1 MRIQHRLFIGFLG
14 VVGVLVALILLR
26 VGGGLREDL
35 KETFREELERLLGL
49 GEELVA
55 ASPGATPDALA
66 RAITDR
72 VGYRVTFVRPDGVV
86 VGDSYVEAR
95 LLSGVANHSDR
106 PEVRSALAAADRAEP
121 SFAERASVTAGEPLL
136 YAARVVDVDGQAMV
150 LRLGAPLSEVEDI
163 VASIRRAVTVA
174 GLVATLVALV
184 VAWVLSRALS
194 RPLESLAGRAATL
207 AGGDFSSRAPL
218 STKVVELDRLSM
230 AFNRL
235 ADELQARL
243 AELGRERDEMQALI
257 DCMAEG
263 VVALTDDARVLRT
276 NRALRDLLQLP
287 EFPQFAPVGTVI
299 RNAELRDLL
308 EESVTRPVEARE
320 VRLDH
325 RHLIVTSR
333 LLDQGGAVT
342 TLLDVT
348 EIRRLEQVRRDFV
361 ANASHE
367 LKTPLT
373 TVRGFAETLL
383 DAEPSEKLR
392 HEFLTA
398 IVRSANRMQRL
409 VDDLLDLSRLESG
422 GWRLEAEE
430 VELSNAVKVA
440 WADFRDAADAR
451 GVRFAM
457 HGDAVALAD
466 PDGLHQV
473 FLNLFDNALR
483 YTPDRGSITVTVTT
497 CDGMVEL
504 AVTDTG
510 RGIPSKALDRVF
522 ERFYRVDPARDR
534 ELGGTGL
541 GLSIVRHL
549 ASAMGGHVV
558 AESELGRGATIRF
571 TLPLAGGGD
580 EL

>member
-1 MRIQHRLFIGFLG
+1 
-14 VVGVLVALILLR
+14 
-26 VGGGLREDL
+26 
-35 KETFREELERLLGL
+35 
-49 GEELVA
+49 
-55 ASPGATPDALA
+55 
-66 RAITDR
+66 
-72 VGYRVTFVRPDGVV
+72 
-86 VGDSYVEAR
+86 
-95 LLSGVANHSDR
+95 
-106 PEVRSALAAADRAEP
+106 
-121 SFAERASVTAGEPLL
+121 
-136 YAARVVDVDGQAMV
+136 
-150 LRLGAPLSEVEDI
+150 
-163 VASIRRAVTVA
+163 
-174 GLVATLVALV
+174 
-184 VAWVLSRALS
+184 
-194 RPLESLAGRAATL
+194 
-207 AGGDFSSRAPL
+207 
-218 STKVVELDRLSM
+218 
-230 AFNRL
+230 
-235 ADELQARL
+235 
-243 AELGRERDEMQALI
+243 MQALI